1 MTIETK
7 YDVGDLVWI
16 MSYNKCCQCK
26 IKRIHCTKDYDDSD
40 CYYILEDSDGELV
53 SSYREED
60 IFPDKDS
67 LLLSL

>member
-16 MSYNKCCQCK
+16 MSYNKCCECK
-26 IKRIHCTKDYDDSD
+26 IKRIHITKDHGGCD

-53 SSYREED
+53 SNYSED
-60 IFPDKDS
+60 EIFPDKDS

>member
-26 IKRIHCTKDYDDSD
+26 IKKIHCTKDPGSYD
-40 CYYILEDSDGELV
+40 CYYTLEDSDGELV
-53 SSYREED
+53 SSYREDE